1 MESSSSD
8 LSSSTQ
14 PPSLPNFLCKVCLR
28 SFHSE
33 RGLLLHRKTI
43 SKYNRPT
50 EHIDMLPSQTIKEFQ
65 EIFVY
70 YIHKKLSKNHTKAGR
85 QTVSFPC
92 TKSQFFSIFRG
103 FIHSFQAKRGIYKC
117 FFQGSWGKKQLNY
130 IFNDEQWSIKHYD
143 QGQKTYIV
151 LLDQSNGSR
160 NFSSEHNRV
169 KTSETNP
176 LVVLANQRAFGKK
189 NIKRKS
195 RYKRGEVIIEWRERK
210 DHEINDNFCYAG
222 HITMNF
228 YISQIR
234 SLN

>member
-50 EHIDMLPSQTIKEFQ
+50 EHIDIQ
-65 EIFVY
+65 E
-70 YIHKKLSKNHTKAGR
+70 
-85 QTVSFPC
+85 
-92 TKSQFFSIFRG
+92 
-103 FIHSFQAKRGIYKC
+103 
-117 FFQGSWGKKQLNY
+117 
-130 IFNDEQWSIKHYD
+130 
-143 QGQKTYIV
+143 
-151 LLDQSNGSR
+151 
-160 NFSSEHNRV
+160 RV
-169 KTSETNP
+169 KTSKTNP

-195 RYKRGEVIIEWRERK
+195 CYKRGEVIIEWRERK

>member
-43 SKYNRPT
+43 SKYNRLT
-50 EHIDMLPSQTIKEFQ
+50 EHIDMLLSQTIKEFQ

-92 TKSQFFSIFRG
+92 TKSQEL
-103 FIHSFQAKRGIYKC
+103 
-117 FFQGSWGKKQLNY
+117 GKKQLNY

-160 NFSSEHNRV
+160 NFSAEHNRV